1 MEFSKE
7 YNLATKELDKLS
19 ESLAVVAK
27 NMANCVRL
35 SQRVKD
41 DKEHGALL
49 VKLQNILN
57 EHNKEKQN
65 IT

>member
-27 NMANCVRL
+27 NMGLC
-35 SQRVKD
+35 
-41 DKEHGALL
+41 
-49 VKLQNILN
+49 
-57 EHNKEKQN
+57 
-65 IT
+65 